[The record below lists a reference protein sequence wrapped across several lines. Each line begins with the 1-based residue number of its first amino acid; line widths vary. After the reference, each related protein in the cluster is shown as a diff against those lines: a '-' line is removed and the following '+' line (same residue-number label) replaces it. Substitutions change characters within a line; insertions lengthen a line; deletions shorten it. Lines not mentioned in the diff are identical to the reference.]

1 MATPEAG
8 GDAANTEDIDVVVVG
23 GGQAG
28 LAAGYYLRRAGQR
41 FVILDDQPT
50 PGGAWPHTWTSLTLF
65 SPAQYSSL
73 PGWPM
78 PNWTDGFPPAQHV
91 VDYLRAYERRYE
103 LPVRRP
109 VHVRTVIRDGDYL
122 HVSTSSG
129 QWRARRVISATGTWH
144 QPFWPIYPGARTY
157 RGQQLHTVHY
167 RDATPFAG
175 KHVVVVGGGNS
186 AAQLL
191 AEISAT
197 TTTTWVTHT
206 PPRFLPDDVDGR
218 ALFDIATRRAA
229 DLAAGR
235 PDTGGIASLG
245 DIVMIPPVL
254 AARERGALHAV
265 PMFEGLYADGVYWPG
280 RRQHADVVV
289 WATGFRPALAHLR
302 PMHLREADGT
312 IAVDGTRAV
321 KEPALH
327 LLGYG
332 DWTGPGSATL
342 VGVGRTARA
351 AVQEIVPRMSPP

>member
-1 MATPEAG
+1 MN
-8 GDAANTEDIDVVVVG
+8 GDDVDVVVIG
-23 GGQAG
+23 AGQSG
-28 LAAGYYLRRAGQR
+28 LAAGYYLRRAGHR
-41 FVILDDQPT
+41 FVILDDQPV
-50 PGGAWPHTWTSLTLF
+50 PGGAWPHTWASLTLF

-73 PGWPM
+73 PGWLM
-78 PNWTDGFPPAQHV
+78 PNWSNGFPPAYHV
-91 VDYLRAYERRYE
+91 IDYLRAYEQRYE

-109 VHVRTVIRDGDYL
+109 AQVREVVRDGDHL
-122 HVSTSSG
+122 KVTTSVG
-129 QWRARRVISATGTWH
+129 QWRARAVISATGTWA
-144 QPFWPIYPGARTY
+144 QPFWPIYPGARSF

-191 AEISAT
+191 AEISET

-206 PPRFLPDDVDGR
+206 LPRFLPDDVDGR
-218 ALFDIATRRAA
+218 ALFEIATRRAA

-254 AARERGALHAV
+254 AARERGVLEAV
-265 PMFEGLYADGVYWPG
+265 SMFEGLTRDGVYWADREQP
-280 RRQHADVVV
+280 ADVIV

-302 PMHLREADGT
+302 QMHLREPDGT
-312 IAVDGTRAV
+312 IAIDGTRAV

-342 VGVGRTARA
+342 IGVGRTARW
-351 AVQEIVPRMSPP
+351 AVEALFSEV

>member
-1 MATPEAG
+1 
-8 GDAANTEDIDVVVVG
+8 
-23 GGQAG
+23 
-28 LAAGYYLRRAGQR
+28 
-41 FVILDDQPT
+41 
-50 PGGAWPHTWTSLTLF
+50 
-65 SPAQYSSL
+65 
-73 PGWPM
+73 M
-78 PNWTDGFPPAQHV
+78 PNWPNGFPPARHV
-91 VDYLRAYERRYE
+91 VDYLSAYEERYE

-109 VHVRTVIRDGDYL
+109 VHVRAVIRDGDRL
-122 HVSTSSG
+122 RVTTSSG

-144 QPFWPIYPGARTY
+144 QPFWPVYPGARTF

-167 RDATPFAG
+167 RDAAPFAG

-191 AEISAT
+191 AEISET

-206 PPRFLPDDVDGR
+206 PPRFLPDEVDGR
-218 ALFDIATRRAA
+218 VLFEIASQRAA

-254 AARERGALHAV
+254 EARERDVLHAV
-265 PMFEGLYADGVYWPG
+265 PMFEGLTPDGVYWAN
-280 RRQHADVVV
+280 REQRADVIV
-289 WATGFRPALAHLR
+289 WATGFRPSLAHLR
-302 PMHLREADGT
+302 PMHLREPDGT
-312 IAVDGTRAV
+312 IAVEGTRAV

-342 VGVGRTARA
+342 IGVGRTARA
-351 AVQEIVPRMSPP
+351 AVAEISPGSF

>member
-1 MATPEAG
+1 VNV
-8 GDAANTEDIDVVVVG
+8 GDVDVVVIG
-23 GGQAG
+23 GGQSG
-28 LAAGYYLRRAGQR
+28 LAAGYYLRRAGYR
-41 FVILDDQPT
+41 FVILDDQPA
-50 PGGAWPHTWTSLTLF
+50 PGGAWPHTWASLTLF
-65 SPAQYSSL
+65 SPAQHSSL

-78 PNWTDGFPPAQHV
+78 PNWANGFPPVRHV
-91 VDYLRAYERRYE
+91 IDYLRASEQRYQ

-109 VHVRTVIRDGDYL
+109 AHVREVVRDGDHL
-122 HVSTSSG
+122 SVTTSVG
-129 QWRARRVISATGTWH
+129 QWRARAVISATGNWA
-144 QPFWPIYPGARTY
+144 QPFWPIYPGASTF

-167 RDATPFAG
+167 RDAAPFAG

-191 AEISAT
+191 AEISET

-218 ALFDIATRRAA
+218 ALFEIATRRAA

-245 DIVMIPPVL
+245 DIVMVPSVL
-254 AARERGALHAV
+254 AARERGVLEAV
-265 PMFEGLYADGVYWPG
+265 SMFEGLTRDGVYW
-280 RRQHADVVV
+280 ADREQRTDVIV
-289 WATGFRPALAHLR
+289 WATGFRPALTHLR
-302 PMHLREADGT
+302 PMHLREPDGT

-342 VGVGRTARA
+342 IGVGRTARS
-351 AVQEIVPRMSPP
+351 AVEALFSSG

>member
-1 MATPEAG
+1 M
-8 GDAANTEDIDVVVVG
+8 NSEDVDVLVIG

-28 LAAGYYLRRAGQR
+28 LAAGYYLRRAGHR
-41 FVILDDQPT
+41 FVIVDDQSA
-50 PGGAWPHTWTSLTLF
+50 PGGAWPHTWASLTLF

-73 PGWPM
+73 PGWLM
-78 PNWTDGFPPAQHV
+78 PNWPNGFPPARHV
-91 VDYLRAYERRYE
+91 VDYLSAYEERYE

-109 VHVRTVIRDGDYL
+109 VHVREVIRDGDRL
-122 HVSTSSG
+122 RVTTSSG

-144 QPFWPIYPGARTY
+144 QPFWPVYPGARIF

-167 RDATPFAG
+167 RDAAPFAG

-191 AEISAT
+191 AEISEM

-206 PPRFLPDDVDGR
+206 PPRFLPDEVDGR
-218 ALFDIATRRAA
+218 VLFEIASQRAA

-254 AARERGALHAV
+254 EARERDVLHAV
-265 PMFEGLYADGVYWPG
+265 PMFEGLTPDGVYWAD
-280 RRQHADVVV
+280 REQRADVIV
-289 WATGFRPALAHLR
+289 WATGFRPSLAHLR
-302 PMHLREADGT
+302 PMHLREPDGT
-312 IAVDGTRAV
+312 IAVEGTRAV

-342 VGVGRTARA
+342 IGVGRTARA
-351 AVQEIVPRMSPP
+351 AVAEISPGSF